1 MLYNG
6 LDSDLKTF
14 AKFVFIYETKIKNIR
29 CIKDFKSFSK
39 EAFNIFNSD
48 LQPKIKYAS
57 MDELA
62 SQTDFSKQT
71 LFFPKDKA
79 QILDF
84 CRHLRNA
91 FSHTYLSKKNKKPI
105 LLFISDYLGSKKQT
119 CKGFLEYKSVIK
131 FINQVVKD
139 FESLQKQG
147 K

>member
-14 AKFVFIYETKIKNIR
+14 AKFVFIYETKIKNIT
-29 CIKDFKSFSK
+29 CIRDFMSISK
-39 EAFNIFNSD
+39 EAYNIFNSY
-48 LQPKIKYAS
+48 LQPKIKKAKIKEIAS
-57 MDELA
+57 LKGG
-62 SQTDFSKQT
+62 TKHT
-71 LFFPKDKA
+71 LFFTKDKTY
-79 QILDF
+79 ILDF

-91 FSHTYLSKKNKKPI
+91 FSHVHLRKKNKKPI
-105 LLFISDYLGSKKQT
+105 LLLISDYLGSKKQT

-131 FINQVVKD
+131 FIDQVVKD

>member
-14 AKFVFIYETKIKNIR
+14 AKFVFIYETKIKNIT
-29 CIKDFKSFSK
+29 CKKDFMSISK

-48 LQPKIKYAS
+48 LKPKIKYAS

-62 SQTDFSKQT
+62 SQTDFSKHT
-71 LFFPKDKA
+71 IFFTGKY
-79 QILDF
+79 IRDF

-91 FSHTYLSKKNKKPI
+91 SCHAYLRKENKKSI